1 MMNTFLQ
8 QFSIKTKIFA
18 LLMLGLLGMLVVGV
32 LGIRASGEMHDL
44 TEDMYQNRL
53 QAIEWLGAANQFA
66 INANRSDYRIIA
78 ESEQQIMDQVMRN
91 RAKHVENMQRE
102 LDRYRKTELVPAE
115 VDALK
120 RFDAAWPAMEAVC
133 KQVRDLSYTDTGDG
147 ANNKKAL
154 VLMAKECRPKF
165 QITDDLLSELV
176 SINSKEAKKALDYS
190 NLEYQK
196 VRNIEF
202 SVIGA
207 AAAILLFLGF
217 LVQKNIV
224 TALRSAGEAMDKIG
238 AGDFRGDVLAVG
250 NDEVAAMMKSLAKAQ
265 TELRT
270 VMSNVVQLAESVAA
284 TAEELATAAAEVSS
298 SVENQVDATSGAAAA
313 IEQLTVSI
321 DQISQNA
328 MRANEY
334 AQQAGNQAKAGN
346 AEVEQSA
353 RQVTQVSES
362 VSHSASD
369 LEALTVQA
377 QQIGT
382 IATVIKEVADQTN
395 LLALNAAIEAARA
408 GEQGR
413 GFAVV
418 ADEVRKLA
426 ERTTSSATE
435 IGQMITRIQSSTKNA
450 MDSMHGSRTKV
461 GEVVEASE
469 RASHTIHEVEN
480 GAGQVV
486 QAIGDIAIS
495 TREQSTASTDLAR
508 RVEVVAQMAEENRA
522 TVLGVAQAAQEL
534 AGIAEHLQVSMQRFK
549 F

>member
-1 MMNTFLQ
+1 MNTFLQ
-8 QFSIKTKIFA
+8 QFSIKMKIFA
-18 LLMLGLLGMLVVGV
+18 LLVIGLLGMLAVG
-32 LGIRASGEMHDL
+32 LIGLQATGQMHDL
-44 TEDMYQNRL
+44 TEDLYQNQLMPIRWV
-53 QAIEWLGAANQFA
+53 AEANQYA
-66 INANRSDYRIIA
+66 IYANRAEYRFVA
-78 ESEQQIMDQVMRN
+78 ETERQVMDQITQNRNKYVM
-91 RAKHVENMQRE
+91 EMQRL
-102 LDRYRKTELVPAE
+102 LDLYRKTKLTTEE
-115 VDALK
+115 SEILK
-120 RFDAAWPAMEAVC
+120 RFDAAWPAMEATC
-133 KQVRDLSYTDTGDG
+133 KQVRDLSYSDTGDG
-147 ANNKKAL
+147 TNNKKAL
-154 VLMAKECRPKF
+154 ALMSKECRPKF
-165 QITDDLLSELV
+165 QVVDDILTELV
-176 SINSKEAKKALDYS
+176 NINNKLAEIALANS
-190 NLEYQK
+190 NAQYDK
-196 VRNIEF
+196 VRNTEF
-202 SVIGA
+202 ALIGA
-207 AAAILLFLGF
+207 AAALLLALGF
-217 LVQKNIV
+217 MVQKNIV
-224 TALRSAGEAMDKIG
+224 TALRSAGDAMDKIG

-265 TELRT
+265 NELRS
-270 VMSNVVQLAESVAA
+270 VMGNVVQLAESVAA

-334 AQQAGNQAKAGN
+334 AQQAGDQAKAGN

-362 VSHSASD
+362 VSHSAND
-369 LEALTVQA
+369 LEALTAQA

-435 IGQMITRIQSSTKNA
+435 IGQMIARIQSSTKNA
-450 MDSMHGSRTKV
+450 MDSMHGSRKKV